1 MEMTV
6 LLHLIAIGTAADLI
20 GGKIPNGLIAAGLLC
35 GAAGQAILSRGA
47 GLACWLAGAALPV
60 LLFGGLYWLRMIGAG
75 DVKLLCVIGGFLG
88 PVPCFFC
95 MLRAILF
102 GGIISAF
109 LVVKRHNLF
118 VRLFYFRT
126 YITQLLKTGQWS
138 PYRRENDGDG
148 QFCFSVP
155 ILLGLLTMLGGG
167 R

>member
-6 LLHLIAIGTAADLI
+6 LLHLTAIGTAADLI

-35 GAAGQAILSRGA
+35 GAAGQAISSRG
-47 GLACWLAGAALPV
+47 GGTCLLACGRGASGPAFRGPV
-60 LLFGGLYWLRMIGAG
+60 LARMIGAG